1 MGVIDRL
8 RSLARSASGLGGTE
22 QGAPDPGV
30 FSGSIGEQRG
40 DFMMLPPLGQ
50 TFGAMAR
57 LQHPISDFL
66 VTHRATALTNEPL
79 THGADS
85 GPMGL
90 IAARAQRRPRRS
102 STRSSRDALMHR
114 TRDDDGITF
123 DEAGEEQVE
132 FSLPPRPA
140 PRRLAATAKPAPVR
154 PPAQPSAGGSPS
166 APLESAPSLATP
178 LMPSRAEVGRAVRGP
193 VVRPAVGRTAEGPEV
208 LVGNVIEP
216 RQQVDFVAPQ
226 MPPSTLASAP
236 DSAPVLR
243 RRASRGRINAPIEP
257 VDPDAALIEQALAD
271 FVGTAG
277 DEANRD
283 APYAGGVE
291 SASALLGVARVR
303 GAAVPEAAPS
313 SASESGPAGTG
324 GVPPL
329 SPPGRTTT
337 ARPMPSTP
345 PADSVASAI
354 GPMSGREGTVAQ
366 PLAVSPRADSVASAI
381 GPMSGREGTA
391 AQPLAV
397 SRRADSVASAT
408 DPMQRGVTRAI
419 PLDVPAPRSS
429 GVDAPLRTEA
439 TRPTLGSR
447 PSLVSA
453 GATGIQRRARDKPGG
468 MRAATPTGPRATT
481 PGAGSLSAGP
491 AERPASGG
499 SRSIAVPEQVRQA
512 VRDSVGT
519 APSHVTVHEGGRAEA
534 LTRSVNAEAFTRD
547 GEIFLAADAPLD
559 SMRGQQ
565 LLAHELTHV
574 VQQRAGTEQM
584 PAEHTRAG
592 QDLEAGARRA
602 EGRLESRQEA
612 HSTLHHRGSVANAP
626 AVPQMVAGDGVQRSA
641 RTASQPVGS
650 PAPIDSSPA
659 LSRGG
664 PQPMNFLD
672 DNWRIEVG
680 QRPDGMPTSSMSQS
694 EVALSSA
701 PPITKDGKSGRLRD
715 LERQAHELYPLIR
728 QRLRAELVRDK
739 ERRGRMSREWG

>member
-1 MGVIDRL
+1 MGAIDRL
-8 RSLARSASGLGGTE
+8 RGLVRSAYGLGGTE
-22 QGAPDPGV
+22 QGAAETGA
-30 FSGSIGEQRG
+30 FSGGIGEQRG

-66 VTHRATALTNEPL
+66 VTHRPTALTNKPL

-114 TRDDDGITF
+114 TRYDDGITF
-123 DEAGEEQVE
+123 DEAGDEQVE
-132 FSLPPRPA
+132 FSLPARPA
-140 PRRLAATAKPAPVR
+140 PRRLAATAKPARVR
-154 PPAQPSAGGSPS
+154 LPEQPSAGRSHTT
-166 APLESAPSLATP
+166 PLESAPSLATP

-193 VVRPAVGRTAEGPEV
+193 VVRPALGRPAEGSEV
-208 LVGNVIEP
+208 LVGN
-216 RQQVDFVAPQ
+216 DFVAPQ
-226 MPPSTLASAP
+226 MPPSTLA
-236 DSAPVLR
+236 SAPVLR

-271 FVGTAG
+271 FAGTAS
-277 DEANRD
+277 DEADRD
-283 APYAGGVE
+283 VRDAGGVG
-291 SASALLGVARVR
+291 SASALLGEARVR

-313 SASESGPAGTG
+313 SASGSGPAETG

-329 SPPGRTTT
+329 SSPGRTTT

-345 PADSVASAI
+345 
-354 GPMSGREGTVAQ
+354 
-366 PLAVSPRADSVASAI
+366 RADSVASAI
-381 GPMSGREGTA
+381 VPVAGREGTA

-397 SRRADSVASAT
+397 SPRADSVASAT

-429 GVDAPLRTEA
+429 GVDAPVRTGA

-491 AERPASGG
+491 TERPASGG
-499 SRSIAVPEQVRQA
+499 PRSIAVPEQVRQA

-602 EGRLESRQEA
+602 EGRLESRQED

-641 RTASQPVGS
+641 RAASQPVRS

-664 PQPMNFLD
+664 PQPVNFLD

-701 PPITKDGKSGRLRD
+701 PPITKDDKSGRLRD

>member
-22 QGAPDPGV
+22 QGAPDPGA

-40 DFMMLPPLGQ
+40 DFMMLAPLGQ

-66 VTHRATALTNEPL
+66 VTHRPTALTNKPL

-114 TRDDDGITF
+114 TRYDDGITF
-123 DEAGEEQVE
+123 DEAGDEQVE

-154 PPAQPSAGGSPS
+154 LPEQPSAGGSHTT
-166 APLESAPSLATP
+166 PLESAPSLATP

-193 VVRPAVGRTAEGPEV
+193 VVRPALGRPAEGSEV

-271 FVGTAG
+271 FAGTAS
-277 DEANRD
+277 DEDDRD
-283 APYAGGVE
+283 VRDAGGVG
-291 SASALLGVARVR
+291 SASALLGEARVR

-313 SASESGPAGTG
+313 SASESGPAETG

-329 SPPGRTTT
+329 SAPGRTTT

-345 PADSVASAI
+345 RADSVASAI
-354 GPMSGREGTVAQ
+354 VPVAGREGTVAQ
-366 PLAVSPRADSVASAI
+366 PLAVSPRAD
-381 GPMSGREGTA
+381 P
-391 AQPLAV
+391 
-397 SRRADSVASAT
+397 VASAT

-429 GVDAPLRTEA
+429 GVDAPVRTGA

-491 AERPASGG
+491 TERPASGG

-602 EGRLESRQEA
+602 EGRLESRQED

-626 AVPQMVAGDGVQRSA
+626 TVPQMVAGDGVQRSA
-641 RTASQPVGS
+641 RIASQPVGS
-650 PAPIDSSPA
+650 SAPIDSSPA

-664 PQPMNFLD
+664 PQPVNFLD

-701 PPITKDGKSGRLRD
+701 PPITKDDKSGRLRD

>member
-22 QGAPDPGV
+22 QGAPDPGA

-40 DFMMLPPLGQ
+40 DFMMLAPLGQ

-66 VTHRATALTNEPL
+66 VTHRPTALTNKPL

-114 TRDDDGITF
+114 TRYDDGITF
-123 DEAGEEQVE
+123 DEAGDEQVE

-154 PPAQPSAGGSPS
+154 LPEQPSAGGSHTT
-166 APLESAPSLATP
+166 PLESAPSLATP

-193 VVRPAVGRTAEGPEV
+193 VVRPALGRPAEGSEV

-271 FVGTAG
+271 FAGTAS
-277 DEANRD
+277 DEDDRD
-283 APYAGGVE
+283 VRDAGGVG
-291 SASALLGVARVR
+291 SASALLGEARVR

-313 SASESGPAGTG
+313 SASESGPAETG

-329 SPPGRTTT
+329 SVPGRTTT

-345 PADSVASAI
+345 RADSVASAI
-354 GPMSGREGTVAQ
+354 VPVAGREGTVAQ
-366 PLAVSPRADSVASAI
+366 PLAVSPPAD
-381 GPMSGREGTA
+381 P
-391 AQPLAV
+391 
-397 SRRADSVASAT
+397 VASAT

-429 GVDAPLRTEA
+429 GVDAPVRTGA

-491 AERPASGG
+491 TERPASGG

-602 EGRLESRQEA
+602 EGRLESRQED

-626 AVPQMVAGDGVQRSA
+626 TVPQMVAGDGVQRSA
-641 RTASQPVGS
+641 RIASQPVGS
-650 PAPIDSSPA
+650 SAPIDSSPA

-664 PQPMNFLD
+664 PQPVNFLD

-701 PPITKDGKSGRLRD
+701 PPITKDDKSGRLRD

>member
-22 QGAPDPGV
+22 QGEPDPGAL
-30 FSGSIGEQRG
+30 SGSIGEQRG

-271 FVGTAG
+271 FAGTVG
-277 DEANRD
+277 DEADRD
-283 APYAGGVE
+283 ARDAGGVG

-324 GVPPL
+324 GVPPP
-329 SPPGRTTT
+329 SSPGRTTT

-354 GPMSGREGTVAQ
+354 GPMSGREGT
-366 PLAVSPRADSVASAI
+366 
-381 GPMSGREGTA
+381 A
-391 AQPLAV
+391 AQPLAA
-397 SRRADSVASAT
+397 SPRADSVASAT

-419 PLDVPAPRSS
+419 PLDEPAPRSS

-602 EGRLESRQEA
+602 EGRLESRQED